1 MTATGTLTN
10 EQLAT
15 AYISACES
23 EINAFKPG
31 NVSVHSDGHGMT
43 VDDFYTSA
51 AVSASPITNPSYSLG
66 EKIFYALKS
75 TNAAVGCNTN
85 LGIVLLCAPLI
96 QSVQLDLAGTLRSR
110 LRYVLNNTSIDDAD
124 WVFRG
129 IKLAKP
135 AGLGEVGHQDV
146 AQNPDVSLRDAMRI
160 AADCDRIAYQYVSDY
175 EDVFEYAKNRY
186 HTAVGQ
192 WEEETWA
199 AVAVFV
205 GLLAKIPD
213 SHIERKYGDKFTRMV
228 ATRMISLDKEL
239 SHSRKP
245 ERCFS
250 RLQKVDAEFKEAGI
264 NPGTTADLTVATL
277 LVVRL
282 ELLLSQHNEN
292 KVEISECDAE
302 QHL

>member
-1 MTATGTLTN
+1 MTAAHSFTK

-15 AYISACES
+15 AYLNACEH

-31 NVSVHSDGHGMT
+31 NVSVHSEGHGMT
-43 VDDFYTSA
+43 AGDFYTSA
-51 AVSASPITNPSYSLG
+51 AVSAAAITNPSFSLG
-66 EKIFYALKS
+66 EKIFHALKATS
-75 TNAAVGCNTN
+75 EAVGCNTN

-96 QSVQLDLAGTLRSR
+96 HSMQSDIAGTLRSR
-110 LRYVLNNTSIDDAD
+110 LRDVLNNTSIDDAD

-129 IKLAKP
+129 IRLAKP
-135 AGLGEVGHQDV
+135 AGLGKSGQQDV
-146 AQNPDVSLRDAMRI
+146 ARNPDVSLTEAMRI
-160 AADCDRIAYQYVSDY
+160 AAERDRIAYQYISDY

-213 SHIERKYGDKFTRMV
+213 SHIERKYGNKFTRMV

-239 SHSRKP
+239 SNSRNP

-250 RLQKVDAEFKEAGI
+250 RLQEVDAEFKDAGI

-292 KVEISECDAE
+292 KVEISECGAE